1 MSDLKFIELNEDKSP
16 KYDFKV
22 TKKSLD
28 EMKNVGVLLN
38 SKVIVIDFDNDNQNE
53 TEIMNYLE
61 QNYPT
66 LIVTTDKGKHFYYSK
81 NEKLKISNSID
92 AITIGGFQ
100 CDYKTGHQYVMIK
113 RNGKM
118 RKSNRELTFENLSEL
133 PFLMYPVKGT
143 KKLTPINMTGFKE
156 GDGRNTGLFNH
167 LYCIRKKYGEEEIEN
182 IANFINEHIFS
193 DPLDEKE
200 LNNIIKS
207 VSDYEIKPEKESW
220 MDKAE
225 AVIDELQCVW
235 FENDIMFFDENSNYY
250 STETK
255 KLEHYIQ
262 RKYRNTSNFTTYQIT
277 EVIKQ
282 MAIILAN
289 NKKKYTR
296 DETYI
301 LCGQELINIK
311 QEEEPKQNTRT
322 IVTDVIYNYKIMTPT
337 ELEEYEK
344 NKKIGWK
351 FLDDISCK
359 NEDVK
364 QVICE
369 CLGCM
374 LAPTNRFGKIFIW
387 YGNGANGKS
396 VLVKVM
402 KAIMGNLL
410 TNANILKI
418 NDDFG
423 LSRAYKG
430 IANVTDDVG
439 ITKIKETG
447 ILKSIIDG
455 STIEVNRKHL
465 EPIDWTP
472 NSQFVMCCNELPQIE
487 DTTKGMIRRL
497 AFIPFD
503 LQLKDDEI
511 DFDLLDKL
519 LGKSLQLNDDEK
531 NDNALRYI
539 MTKAIFAYRQAY
551 TVGHLTKLQ
560 KQEDLLNDFKEENK
574 DSIALFYDYLIAQKG
589 NKENF
594 YKWID
599 KKTFDEM
606 FVEYTRYRGYDDVKD
621 FKEISKRK
629 FLIRFNRKLFTN
641 HPNISKEKASVG
653 GVTFDLYSVS

>member
-1 MSDLKFIELNEDKSP
+1 
-16 KYDFKV
+16 
-22 TKKSLD
+22 
-28 EMKNVGVLLN
+28 
-38 SKVIVIDFDNDNQNE
+38 
-53 TEIMNYLE
+53 
-61 QNYPT
+61 
-66 LIVTTDKGKHFYYSK
+66 
-81 NEKLKISNSID
+81 
-92 AITIGGFQ
+92 
-100 CDYKTGHQYVMIK
+100 
-113 RNGKM
+113 
-118 RKSNRELTFENLSEL
+118 
-133 PFLMYPVKGT
+133 
-143 KKLTPINMTGFKE
+143 
-156 GDGRNTGLFNH
+156 
-167 LYCIRKKYGEEEIEN
+167 
-182 IANFINEHIFS
+182 
-193 DPLDEKE
+193 
-200 LNNIIKS
+200 
-207 VSDYEIKPEKESW
+207 
-220 MDKAE
+220 
-225 AVIDELQCVW
+225 
-235 FENDIMFFDENSNYY
+235 
-250 STETK
+250 
-255 KLEHYIQ
+255 
-262 RKYRNTSNFTTYQIT
+262 
-277 EVIKQ
+277 

-311 QEEEPKQNTRT
+311 KEEEPKQNTRT

-465 EPIDWTP
+465 DPIDWTP
-472 NSQFVMCCNELPQIE
+472 NSQFIMCCNDLPQIE
-487 DTTKGMIRRL
+487 DTTKGMLRRL

-503 LQLKDDEI
+503 LQLRDDEI

-551 TVGHLTKLQ
+551 TIGHLTKLQ

-574 DSIALFYDYLIAQKG
+574 DSIALFYDYLIAQKE
-589 NKENF
+589 NQENF

-606 FVEYTRYRGYDDVKD
+606 FVEYTKYKGYDDVKD

-641 HPNISKEKASVG
+641 HPNISKEKVSVG